1 MDRVLSIYPDHAE
14 FNFKTVTITKNNPLR
29 ICVNAQQR
37 KVGFYHLI
45 ITHGKAKKLDFGF
58 RAGAQQIIELPPEWL
73 NDGGEKDICFSLVLR
88 NSIDTVTM
96 KDDYKISPLKVERID
111 GNFVFADAVKQLFEM
126 YDALEKRVAENEESI
141 KTFAL
146 NGVDVKI
153 LEEDENE
160 KID

>member
-1 MDRVLSIYPDHAE
+1 
-14 FNFKTVTITKNNPLR
+14 
-29 ICVNAQQR
+29 
-37 KVGFYHLI
+37 
-45 ITHGKAKKLDFGF
+45 
-58 RAGAQQIIELPPEWL
+58 
-73 NDGGEKDICFSLVLR
+73 
-88 NSIDTVTM
+88 M

-111 GNFVFADAVKQLFEM
+111 GNFVFSDAVKQLFEM